1 MSPKNAIKII
11 NIQNSYSIH
20 TGFIWSTLS
29 TKIIFDQFS
38 FIQSKLVQ
46 FCPLQSYSVH
56 IGPIQFIL
64 SILVHLSPIQS
75 ILSTSAFSFHIGPIR
90 SIMSTLV
97 LIYSVLFGVLLVPF
111 SPIWSNLVH
120 FDPLGSFF
128 VHLHNKK
135 IYVWVESTYFKS
147 KFINCN
153 MGNIYFCKHHWI
165 IFIVGRFHAKVSNCN
180 NFSAIHTK
188 QLLQFQ
194 HFHQKMLRAI
204 SLLNQRLSC
213 SKGHVN

>member
-20 TGFIWSTLS
+20 IGFIWSTLS
-29 TKIIFDQFS
+29 TKIILNQFS
-38 FIQSKLVQ
+38 FIQSTLVL

-56 IGPIQFIL
+56 IDPIRFIL

-75 ILSTSAFSFHIGPIR
+75 FLSTSAFSFHFGPYLFIHSYSVYFSPIR
-90 SIMSTLV
+90 RPIWSP
-97 LIYSVLFGVLLVPF
+97 SVLFDQLCSIG
-111 SPIWSNLVH
+111 SNSVR
-120 FDPLGSFF
+120 FDPLGSCF
-128 VHLHNKK
+128 VHLHNEK
-135 IYVWVESTYFKS
+135 IYVWVESTYSKS

-180 NFSAIHTK
+180 NFSAIHAK
-188 QLLQFQ
+188 QSLQFQ
-194 HFHQKMLRAI
+194 HFH
-204 SLLNQRLSC
+204 
-213 SKGHVN
+213 

>member
-1 MSPKNAIKII
+1 MINLVLSSPN
-11 NIQNSYSIH
+11 
-20 TGFIWSTLS
+20 WSN
-29 TKIIFDQFS
+29 FVHFS
-38 FIQSKLVQ
+38 
-46 FCPLQSYSVH
+46 P
-56 IGPIQFIL
+56 
-64 SILVHLSPIQS
+64 
-75 ILSTSAFSFHIGPIR
+75 TR
-90 SIMSTLV
+90 STLV
-97 LIYSVLFGVLLVPF
+97 LFNSFFPFWFTSVLFSPFCPLRPFHFTLVLFGPLCPLWSLSIQSYLASFWSPSVLFGPLC
-111 SPIWSNLVH
+111 SIWSNLVH

-135 IYVWVESTYFKS
+135 VYVWVESTYFKS

>member
-1 MSPKNAIKII
+1 MINLVLSSPN
-11 NIQNSYSIH
+11 
-20 TGFIWSTLS
+20 WSNFVHFSPTL
-29 TKIIFDQFS
+29 
-38 FIQSKLVQ
+38 
-46 FCPLQSYSVH
+46 
-56 IGPIQFIL
+56 
-64 SILVHLSPIQS
+64 
-75 ILSTSAFSFHIGPIR
+75 
-90 SIMSTLV
+90 STLV
-97 LIYSVLFGVLLVPF
+97 LFNSFFPFWFTSVLFRPFCPLRTFHFTLVQFGQLCPLWSLSVQSYLASFWSPSVLFGPLC
-111 SPIWSNLVH
+111 SIWSNLVH